1 MNTKQI
7 ISVVLGVS
15 ILTFSAISCTSVPK
29 QADYDAESFAR
40 EPSSTSRTPFER
52 FSAVVGYKNYYANL
66 HAHHYMEHKGGEELQ
81 KSGPCPHTKAF
92 PQDDGRPCRAD
103 GSGQAQI
110 VTPPSDDRLDYFK
123 LYCDYAKEKGGI
135 DILMVTPHSKS
146 GKDTDT
152 DTRIEG
158 YVARHKALASIN
170 EKYKGEFLCGLGQE
184 SSSIS
189 SGNHVNIFG
198 HMPIANA
205 KETKP
210 FYWKAGEFNQFY
222 SEVKA
227 RRDRGER
234 VILQFN
240 HPDVLSDL
248 YYGPLSLDE
257 ATADPKQ
264 MKSFK
269 KKMKEALNDYGLDD
283 YQPVMCAVPK
293 NASRETCSQDQ
304 ANRPDRV
311 TPEMIKQTF
320 QTILA
325 NGGDAYSLV
334 EVTETTARDGEKKM
348 GGATDNAGENFY
360 SVHARNPNARSTH
373 LSDGLLAYI
382 FFLKMGFKI
391 SPTANQDNH
400 FMNPGSA
407 LKSRTG
413 VLAKSLNEDDVFDAL
428 KNRRTYA
435 TEDQNA
441 KIVVTARAKNGNVMM
456 GQDVEVTA
464 DTLTLY
470 LGYNDLDE
478 QDPVDV
484 RIYSYHESDE
494 LAFERNRPLG
504 AVRTIQ
510 FKPEGATLPEGEVE
524 PIDLKDGVQ
533 NGRVKGLRIPVKK
546 GRTVVFVELTQKDQ
560 DKIWSAPFFIN
571 AK

>member
-1 MNTKQI
+1 MNTKYI
-7 ISVVLGVS
+7 VSSFVLS
-15 ILTFSAISCTSVPK
+15 FTFISAISCTSTPK
-29 QADYDAESFAR
+29 HEASYDPESFAR
-40 EPSSTSRTPFER
+40 EPSSASASPFER
-52 FSAVVGYKNYYANL
+52 FTAASGLKNYYANL
-66 HAHHYMEHKGGEELQ
+66 HAHHYMEHRGGEELQ

-103 GSGQAQI
+103 ASGQAQI
-110 VTPPSDDRLDYFK
+110 VTPPSDDRLDYFRM
-123 LYCDYAKEKGGI
+123 YCDYAKEKGGI
-135 DILMVTPHSKS
+135 DILMITPHSKS
-146 GKDTDT
+146 GNDGDT
-152 DTRIEG
+152 DTRLEG

-198 HMPIANA
+198 HMPIADS

-227 RRDRGER
+227 RRDAGER
-234 VILQFN
+234 IILQFN

-257 ATADPKQ
+257 NADPKQ

-293 NASRETCSQDQ
+293 NANKEACSADSV
-304 ANRPDRV
+304 AKPDRV
-311 TPEMIKQTF
+311 NLEMVKQTF
-320 QTILA
+320 QNILN

-348 GGATDNAGENFY
+348 GGATDNSSENFY
-360 SVHARNPNARSTH
+360 SVHARSPNARSTH

-413 VLAKSLNEDDVFDAL
+413 VLAKSLNEDDVFEAL

-441 KIVVTARAKNGNVMM
+441 KLIIAARGKSGNVLM
-456 GQDVEVTA
+456 GQDVEVTGNS
-464 DTLTLY
+464 LPIY
-470 LGYNDLDE
+470 IGYNDLDE
-478 QDPVDV
+478 QEPVDV
-484 RIYSYHESDE
+484 RVYSYHEEDE
-494 LAFERNRPLG
+494 LAFERSRPLG

-524 PIDLKDGVQ
+524 PIDLKDGIV
-533 NGRVKGLRIPVKK
+533 NGRVKRISVPVKK

-560 DKIWSAPFFIN
+560 DKLWSAPFFIN